1 MAKNNPKKESAKSAK
16 RHEESNEKQQ
26 ELQHKYIELQILKQ
40 QISQYVEQKQAFDEK
55 EGEMNATI
63 DALSNLDT
71 IKQGD
76 EMWSSLGSST
86 FVRSDIKDTKKV
98 LVAVG
103 AGVVAKETVSRA
115 IEILEG
121 RVKDL
126 NSAGMQIV
134 EQANA
139 MLERINELEPHVQKL
154 MEQMQ

>member
-1 MAKNNPKKESAKSAK
+1 MTKKTAKNEHKEN
-16 RHEESNEKQQ
+16 RQE

-40 QISQYVEQKQAFDEK
+40 QISQYVEQKQALDEK
-55 EGEMNATI
+55 QGEMNATI
-63 DALSNLDT
+63 EALRKIDT
-71 IKQGD
+71 IKEGD

-103 AGVVAKETVSRA
+103 AGVVTKKPVERA
-115 IEILEG
+115 IEILES

-126 NSAGMQIV
+126 DALSTQIV

-139 MLERINELEPHVQKL
+139 LLERINALEPQVQKL
-154 MEQMQ
+154 MKQME